1 MITKAGRSPEVYYYI
16 CRFKRHGFNSCSF
29 KNLNDKH
36 TDNSIIN
43 YLMNYDQNQLKNNLN
58 IEIQNTKVSKLL
70 DNIDDINSKILSLNH
85 DKEKYLDYLKTITS
99 ASPLFKDIEIK
110 FAKINDQVKNLE
122 LQKRKQQ
129 FELSI
134 AQTQKADVQQI
145 LKICKIV

>member
-1 MITKAGRSPEVYYYI
+1 MSYSE
-16 CRFKRHGFNSCSF
+16 
-29 KNLNDKH
+29 DKP
-36 TDNSIIN
+36 
-43 YLMNYDQNQLKNNLN
+43 KKNLN
-58 IEIQNTKVSKLL
+58 IETQNTKVSKLL

-145 LKICKIV
+145 LKNLRYFKSNFFNLDLLAKKSLLRLIVEQITWSDEKLTIKFKGELT

>member
-1 MITKAGRSPEVYYYI
+1 M
-16 CRFKRHGFNSCSF
+16 
-29 KNLNDKH
+29 
-36 TDNSIIN
+36 
-43 YLMNYDQNQLKNNLN
+43 N
-58 IEIQNTKVSKLL
+58 IETQTAKVSKLF
-70 DNIDDINSKILSLNH
+70 DNIDNISAKILFLNY

-145 LKICKIV
+145 LKNLRYFKSNFFNLDLLAKKSLLRLIVEQITWSDEKLTIKFKGELT